1 MDIRFDIALAHLAQR
16 RRQSAVSILGV
27 ALGVGFFIAIS
38 AMMQGFQSYFVSQ
51 IIDVSPHVTMKDEFR
66 TADLQPVEI
75 LYGSDGAV
83 AILGLKPESEVRGI
97 RNAAVILEALDGMPG
112 VAAAPALEGQVFLTY
127 GSAEV
132 ASTLTGIEPGR
143 ERFVTNLVK
152 DMVDGEIGNLET
164 TANGIILGTGVAD
177 RLGAAMG
184 DWLTVTSP
192 AGVVV
197 RMKVV
202 GLFETGVVSLDN
214 VVSYAL
220 LKKAQVLQDRI
231 NVVDRIRLRLIDVE
245 RAEPL
250 ARQLESIYGYWTE
263 SWQEANQNVLGIF
276 VIQNG
281 IMYST
286 TGAILL
292 VAAFGIY
299 NIISTVVLEKTRD
312 IAILKSL
319 GFTEADIRLVFLF
332 EGALVG
338 GIGMVLGWAAGYGL
352 TELLGTIRFEIEGFV
367 RTEGFILLYSPWHY
381 VIGGAAAFAS
391 ATLAAY
397 IPARKA
403 ASLDPVD
410 IIRGAA

>member
-1 MDIRFDIALAHLAQR
+1 MDVRFDIALAHLAQR
-16 RRQSAVSILGV
+16 RRQSAVSITGV
-27 ALGVGFFIAIS
+27 ALGVGFFIAIA

-66 TADLQPVEI
+66 AADPQPVER
-75 LYGSDGAV
+75 LYGELGALR
-83 AILGLKPESEVRGI
+83 IDGLKPETEVRGI
-97 RNAAVILEALDGMPG
+97 RNGKAILETIDALDG
-112 VAAAPALEGQVFLTY
+112 VTAAPALEGQVFLTY

-132 ASTLTGIEPGR
+132 ASTLTGIEPQR
-143 ERFVTNLVK
+143 ERFVTNLVN
-152 DMVDGEIGNLET
+152 DMFAGKIENLET
-164 TANGIILGTGVAD
+164 TANGIILGTGVAQ
-177 RLGAAMG
+177 RLGADMG

-202 GLFETGVVSLDN
+202 GLFETGVVSLDD
-214 VVSYAL
+214 VASYAL

-231 NVVDRIRLRLIDVE
+231 NVIDRIRMRLVDVQA
-245 RAEPL
+245 AEAV
-250 ARQLESIYGYWTE
+250 ARRLESQFRYWTE

-276 VIQNG
+276 VIQNA

-299 NIISTVVLEKTRD
+299 NIISTVVLEKIRD

-319 GFTEADIRLVFLF
+319 GFTEWDIRMVFLL

-338 GIGMVLGWAAGYGL
+338 AIGMMIGWAVGYGL
-352 TELLGTIRFEIEGFV
+352 TEILASIRFEIEGFV
-367 RTEGFILLYSPWHY
+367 HTEGFVLLYSVWHY
-381 VIGGAAAFAS
+381 AIAGAAAFVS

-410 IIRGAA
+410 IIRGAT

>member
-1 MDIRFDIALAHLAQR
+1 MDIRFDIALAHLGQR
-16 RRQSAVSILGV
+16 RRQSMVSIAGV
-27 ALGVGFFIAIS
+27 ALGVGFFIAIA

-66 TADLQPVEI
+66 TADAQPVERA
-75 LYGSDGAV
+75 YGEIV
-83 AILGLKPESEVRGI
+83 AMELRGLKPETEVRGI
-97 RNAAVILEALDGMPG
+97 RNAKAILETIDAMEG
-112 VAAAPALEGQVFLTY
+112 VTAAPALEGQVFLTY
-127 GSAEV
+127 GSAEE
-132 ASTLTGIEPGR
+132 ASSLIGIEPQR

-152 DMVDGEIGNLET
+152 DLIAGNIESLET
-164 TANGIILGTGVAD
+164 RANGIILGVGIAD
-177 RLGAAMG
+177 RLGATMS

-192 AGVVV
+192 AGVVM
-197 RMKVV
+197 RMQIV
-202 GLFETGVVSLDN
+202 GMFETGVVSLDN
-214 VVSYAL
+214 GTSYTL

-231 NVVDRIRLRLIDVE
+231 NVIDRIRMRLRDVE
-245 RAEPL
+245 QAEPI
-250 ARQLESIYGYWTE
+250 ARHLESQFRYWTE
-263 SWQEANQNVLGIF
+263 SWQEANSNVLGIF
-276 VIQNG
+276 VIQNA

-319 GFTEADIRLVFLF
+319 GFTEADIQLIFLL

-338 GIGMVLGWAAGYGL
+338 AIGMLIGWGVGYGL
-352 TELLGTIRFEIEGFV
+352 TELLASIRFEIEGFV
-367 RTEGFILLYSPWHY
+367 RTEGFVLLYSPWHY
-381 VIGGAAAFAS
+381 AIAGSAAFLS

-397 IPARKA
+397 LPARKA
-403 ASLDPVD
+403 AALEPVD